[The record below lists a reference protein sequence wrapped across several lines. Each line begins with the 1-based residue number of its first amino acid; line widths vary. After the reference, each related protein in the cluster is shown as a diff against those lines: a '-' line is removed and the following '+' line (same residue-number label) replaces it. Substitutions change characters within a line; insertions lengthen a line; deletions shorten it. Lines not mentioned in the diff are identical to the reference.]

1 MGKAL
6 KSVSEVVAALG
17 GTFQAA
23 AILSVAPNTVSSWR
37 HRGIPGNR
45 QRDVERLMRKMGY
58 TVKDS
63 AFEGKP

>member
-1 MGKAL
+1 MKKTL
-6 KSVSEVVAALG
+6 RTVNDVVAALG

-45 QRDVERLMRKMGY
+45 QRDIERLMAKMGY
-58 TVKDS
+58 AVKDS
-63 AFEGKP
+63 AFEAAA